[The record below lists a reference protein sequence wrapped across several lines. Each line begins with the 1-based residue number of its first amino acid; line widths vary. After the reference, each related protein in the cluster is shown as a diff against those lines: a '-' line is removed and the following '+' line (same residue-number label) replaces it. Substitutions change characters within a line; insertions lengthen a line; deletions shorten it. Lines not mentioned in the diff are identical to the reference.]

1 MEPICISGLDCTAVM
16 DKAPSSPALMLA
28 FLLMT
33 TPALLSPKTTFTLE
47 PTVTY
52 LAAFSRAEVLVLF
65 VSVSLSSL
73 FSLSSFS
80 FSSSLAASAASPNK
94 SAKPRSSSASLAF
107 VVSLSLS
114 WSFSL
119 SLSLSLSES
128 FSASAFSV
136 PLLAVTCR
144 SVFVSAAFT
153 STLPPAVIFALSV
166 TCAFSEVLTK
176 FKAEPPSPVSLML
189 FSALTAKELSNVAAA
204 EIFSAASST
213 APVFSAF
220 WLLVEPMMTLPAKF
234 IWLVSSLLAKLELVA
249 AILVLAS
256 ETADTE
262 PASAF
267 KLPSMIRLALF
278 L

>member
-1 MEPICISGLDCTAVM
+1 
-16 DKAPSSPALMLA
+16 MLA

-119 SLSLSLSES
+119 SLSES

-189 FSALTAKELSNVAAA
+189 FSALTAKELSNVAAT

-213 APVFSAF
+213 APAFNVF

-234 IWLVSSLLAKLELVA
+234 IWLGSSLLAKLELVA

>member
-107 VVSLSLS
+107 VVSLSF
-114 WSFSL
+114 SFSL
-119 SLSLSLSES
+119 SSSLSLSES

-189 FSALTAKELSNVAAA
+189 FSALTAKELSNVAAT
-204 EIFSAASST
+204 EIFSAAFST
-213 APVFSAF
+213 APAFSVF

>member
-107 VVSLSLS
+107 VVSLSF
-114 WSFSL
+114 SFSL
-119 SLSLSLSES
+119 SSSLSLSES